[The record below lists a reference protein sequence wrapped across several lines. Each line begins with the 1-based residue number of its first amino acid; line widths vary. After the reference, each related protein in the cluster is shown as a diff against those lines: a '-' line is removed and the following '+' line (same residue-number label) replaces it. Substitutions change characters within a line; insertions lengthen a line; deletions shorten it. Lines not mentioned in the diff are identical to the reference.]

1 MLEQITGNT
10 ASPSARKHGTSLVDC
25 GLREMALPFG
35 ETPGARDA
43 RALSILAKTIYRE
56 LRASGFQARDV
67 MALAG
72 ELLAQVTREV
82 RSRSA
87 SKSGAQ
93 AGGEK
98 QS

>member
-1 MLEQITGNT
+1 MSVRTLEQIAGNS
-10 ASPSARKHGTSLVDC
+10 AHPSARQRGTSLVDC

-67 MALAG
+67 IAVAG
-72 ELLAQVTREV
+72 ELLAQVTREM
-82 RSRSA
+82 RA
-87 SKSGAQ
+87 PKAPGQ
-93 AGGEK
+93 K